1 MNGPL
6 EWIAAIGTIVAAALL
21 AADLGRRVTGFGF
34 VLFCVVAIAWIVASL
49 TGEPPAYPI
58 AVMNGLLLAINAW
71 GVWQFLL
78 NPKKKR
84 EIDKADE
91 IAEQAKDEV
100 AAESPASS

>member
-34 VLFCVVAIAWIVASL
+34 ALFCIVAIVWIVSSL
-49 TGEPPAYPI
+49 SGEPPAYPI
-58 AVMNGLLLAINAW
+58 ATMNGILLVINAW

-84 EIDKADE
+84 EIERAEE
-91 IAEQAKDEV
+91 IAEQARDEV
-100 AAESPASS
+100 AAER